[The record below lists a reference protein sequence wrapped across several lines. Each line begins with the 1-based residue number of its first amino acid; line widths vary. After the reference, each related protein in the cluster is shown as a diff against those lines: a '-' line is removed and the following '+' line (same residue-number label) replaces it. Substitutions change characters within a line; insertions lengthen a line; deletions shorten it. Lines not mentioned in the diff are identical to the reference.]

1 MYASSNLQHPS
12 LFYDR
17 LPLMFLRRGI
27 FVMPGFGFS
36 DANKT
41 IHTSSFRNGVDMH
54 PSLWNGFTYIFF
66 EKDVSLSK
74 YFKMALKN
82 LPLGISTLSKL
93 LENNC
98 IYVDKT
104 EYAYHLTTQPGAFFL
119 SRPRRFGKSL
129 FVDTLKEIF
138 EGNQKL
144 FEGLYIYDKWDWTK
158 KYPVIK
164 LDFAEGMLN
173 SRKDLDEKIHEIL
186 LLNEKNLGVTS
197 VNKSISGRFA
207 EIIKGARE
215 KYGERVVVLV
225 DEYDKP
231 ILDNIGDLS
240 IAKELRDGLKNV
252 YSVLKSQDANLQFV
266 FMTGVTKF
274 SKVNLFSGLNQL
286 SDITIDDQ
294 FSSICGYTD
303 KDLEEYFSE
312 HLSGSNPEEV
322 RNWYNGYNWTGSESV
337 YNPYDILLFLSKKF
351 SFQNYWFETGSPTF
365 LIELFRKNQYFLPD
379 LENIE
384 VFQRTLNSFDID
396 SFEPVTLLFQ
406 AGYLTIEK
414 TFIDRGKLVYR
425 LKIPNQEVRLAL
437 NDYFIED
444 YIGSSIGLKSRQD
457 DMYNALSTGNIASFE
472 QHIRN
477 LFAGIP
483 WRNFTNNNLADF
495 EGFYASVLYAFFA
508 SLNAQIIPEDITNH
522 GQADMTILL
531 ENHIYVMEIKV
542 VDNLPEGNNAALQQ
556 IIQRNYSEKYKNR
569 EGMTVHEVGL
579 VFNKTQ
585 RNLVQADYVTDSM

>member
-1 MYASSNLQHPS
+1 LHSPFHDIDA
-12 LFYDR
+12 
-17 LPLMFLRRGI
+17 
-27 FVMPGFGFS
+27 FS
-36 DANKT
+36 DFSINA
-41 IHTSSFRNGVDMH
+41 
-54 PSLWNGFTYIFF
+54 
-66 EKDVSLSK
+66 VSLRK
-74 YFKMALKN
+74 YFEMALKN

-98 IYVDKT
+98 VYVDKT
-104 EYAYHLTTQPGAFFL
+104 EYAYHLTSQSGAFFL

-144 FEGLYIYDKWDWTK
+144 FEGLNIYDKWDWTK

-164 LDFAEGMLN
+164 FDFAEGILK
-173 SRKDLDEKIHEIL
+173 SGKDLDEKIHEIL
-186 LLNEKNLGVTS
+186 LFNEENLGITT

-231 ILDNIGDLS
+231 ILDNISELS
-240 IAKELRDGLKNV
+240 IAKELRDGLKNL

-274 SKVNLFSGLNQL
+274 SKVSLFSGLNQL
-286 SDITIDDQ
+286 IDITIDEE

-303 KDLEEYFSE
+303 MDLREHFSE
-312 HLSGSNPEEV
+312 YLAGSDPEEV
-322 RNWYNGYNWTGSESV
+322 KRWYNGYSWTGPKSV
-337 YNPYDILLFLSKKF
+337 YNPYDILLFIKKRMLY
-351 SFQNYWFETGSPTF
+351 QNYWFETGSPTF

-384 VFQRTLNSFDID
+384 VFQRTLS
-396 SFEPVTLLFQ
+396 SFEIESLHPITLLFQ

-414 TFIDRGKLVYR
+414 TFIEREKLVYR

-444 YIGSSIGLKSRQD
+444 YTGISADLKSRQGD
-457 DMYNALSTGNIASFE
+457 LYNALSTGNIASFE
-472 QHIRN
+472 QHIRS

-483 WRNFTNNNLADF
+483 WRNFTNNDLANF
-495 EGFYASVLYAFFA
+495 EGYYASVLYAFFA

-522 GQADMTILL
+522 GQADMTIIFR
-531 ENHIYVMEIKV
+531 NHIYVMEIKV
-542 VDNLPEGNNAALQQ
+542 VDKLPGSNNTALEQ
-556 IIQRNYSEKYKNR
+556 IIQRNYAEKYRNR
-569 EGMTVHEVGL
+569 EGITVHEVGL
-579 VFNKTQ
+579 VFNKTE
-585 RNLVQADYVTDSM
+585 RNLVQADYVTTL

>member
-1 MYASSNLQHPS
+1 MHSPS
-12 LFYDR
+12 HDT
-17 LPLMFLRRGI
+17 GA
-27 FVMPGFGFS
+27 FS
-36 DANKT
+36 D
-41 IHTSSFRNGVDMH
+41 FGVNIVY
-54 PSLWNGFTYIFF
+54 LRQ
-66 EKDVSLSK
+66 LK
-74 YFKMALKN
+74 YNILKN
-82 LPLGISTLSKL
+82 LPLGISTLSL
-93 LENNC
+93 LMESNG

-104 EYAYHLTTQPGAFFL
+104 EYAYNLIKQPGRFFL

-144 FEGLYIYDKWDWTK
+144 FEGLYIHDKWDWTK

-164 LDFAEGMLN
+164 LDFAGGEVRNREELDIRIMNML
-173 SRKDLDEKIHEIL
+173 RKNGEQ
-186 LLNEKNLGVTS
+186 LGVTFDS
-197 VNKSISGRFA
+197 TDLVGKFGDLISGTA
-207 EIIKGARE
+207 L
-215 KYGERVVVLV
+215 KYGQRVVVLV

-231 ILDNIGDLS
+231 LLDNVHNS
-240 IAKELRDGLKNV
+240 EMAKEIKSGLKNL
-252 YSVLKSQDANLQFV
+252 YSVLKSQDANLQFI

-286 SDITIDDQ
+286 KDITISK
-294 FSSICGYTD
+294 FYSSICGYTD

-312 HLSGSNPEEV
+312 HLSGSDPGKV
-322 RNWYNGYNWTGSESV
+322 RNWYNGYNWTGQESV
-337 YNPYDILLFLSKKF
+337 YNPYDILLFLSEDF

-396 SFEPVTLLFQ
+396 SLEPVTLLFQ

-472 QHIRN
+472 QHIRT

-495 EGFYASVLYAFFA
+495 EGYYASVLYAFFA

-542 VDNLPEGNNAALQQ
+542 VDKLPEGNNAALQQ

>member
-1 MYASSNLQHPS
+1 
-12 LFYDR
+12 
-17 LPLMFLRRGI
+17 
-27 FVMPGFGFS
+27 
-36 DANKT
+36 
-41 IHTSSFRNGVDMH
+41 
-54 PSLWNGFTYIFF
+54 
-66 EKDVSLSK
+66 
-74 YFKMALKN
+74 
-82 LPLGISTLSKL
+82 
-93 LENNC
+93 
-98 IYVDKT
+98 
-104 EYAYHLTTQPGAFFL
+104 
-119 SRPRRFGKSL
+119 
-129 FVDTLKEIF
+129 
-138 EGNQKL
+138 
-144 FEGLYIYDKWDWTK
+144 
-158 KYPVIK
+158 
-164 LDFAEGMLN
+164 
-173 SRKDLDEKIHEIL
+173 
-186 LLNEKNLGVTS
+186 GVTT

-207 EIIKGARE
+207 ALIKGVRE

-231 ILDNIGDLS
+231 ILDNISELS
-240 IAKELRDGLKNV
+240 IAKELRDGLKNL

-286 SDITIDDQ
+286 VDITIDDQ

-303 KDLEEYFSE
+303 NDLEEYFSE

-396 SFEPVTLLFQ
+396 SLEPVTLLFQ

-437 NDYFIED
+437 NDYFIGD

-472 QHIRN
+472 QHIRT

-483 WRNFTNNNLADF
+483 WRNFTNNKLADF

-508 SLNAQIIPEDITNH
+508 SLNARIIPEDITNH

-531 ENHIYVMEIKV
+531 DNHIYVMEIKV
-542 VDNLPEGNNAALQQ
+542 VDHLPEGNNQALQQ
-556 IIQRNYSEKYKNR
+556 IIQRNYAEKYRNR

-585 RNLVQADYVTDSM
+585 RNLVQADFLTTP

>member
-1 MYASSNLQHPS
+1 
-12 LFYDR
+12 
-17 LPLMFLRRGI
+17 
-27 FVMPGFGFS
+27 
-36 DANKT
+36 
-41 IHTSSFRNGVDMH
+41 
-54 PSLWNGFTYIFF
+54 
-66 EKDVSLSK
+66 
-74 YFKMALKN
+74 MALKN

-98 IYVDKT
+98 VYVDKT
-104 EYAYHLTTQPGAFFL
+104 EYAYNLTSQSGAFFL

-164 LDFAEGMLN
+164 LDFAAGGGKNQEELDLRLKALIQQN
-173 SRKDLDEKIHEIL
+173 KDR
-186 LLNEKNLGVTS
+186 LGVHYDS
-197 VNKSISGRFA
+197 LDLKDNFSKLILGISA
-207 EIIKGARE
+207 
-215 KYGERVVVLV
+215 KYGQRVVVLV

-231 ILDNIGDLS
+231 ILDNIHNTQVARE
-240 IAKELRDGLKNV
+240 IRDTLKTF
-252 YSVLKSQDANLQFV
+252 YGVLKEQDANLQFI

-286 SDITIDDQ
+286 KDITLSKSY
-294 FSSICGYTD
+294 SSICGYTD
-303 KDLEEYFSE
+303 NDLQEHFSE
-312 HLSGSNPEEV
+312 YLAGSDLKEV
-322 RNWYNGYNWTGSESV
+322 RLWYNGYNWMGPESV
-337 YNPYDILLFLSKKF
+337 YNPYDILLFLSEDL

-384 VFQRTLNSFDID
+384 VFQRTLNSFEIE
-396 SFEPVTLLFQ
+396 SLHPITLLFQ

-414 TFIDRGKLVYR
+414 TFIEREKLVYR

-444 YIGSSIGLKSRQD
+444 YTGISADLKSRQGD
-457 DMYNALSTGNIASFE
+457 LYDALSTGNLTSFE
-472 QHIRN
+472 QHIRS

-483 WRNFTNNNLADF
+483 WRNFTNNDLANF
-495 EGFYASVLYAFFA
+495 EGYYASVLYAFFA
-508 SLNAQIIPEDITNH
+508 SLNAQIIPEDITNR

-531 ENHIYVMEIKV
+531 GNHIYVMEIKV
-542 VDNLPEGNNAALQQ
+542 VDNLPEGNNQALQQ
-556 IIQRNYSEKYKNR
+556 IVQRNYAEKYRNR

-579 VFNKTQ
+579 VFNKTE
-585 RNLVQADYVTDSM
+585 RNLIQADYVTTL

>member
-1 MYASSNLQHPS
+1 
-12 LFYDR
+12 
-17 LPLMFLRRGI
+17 
-27 FVMPGFGFS
+27 
-36 DANKT
+36 
-41 IHTSSFRNGVDMH
+41 
-54 PSLWNGFTYIFF
+54 
-66 EKDVSLSK
+66 
-74 YFKMALKN
+74 LKN

-98 IYVDKT
+98 VYVDKT
-104 EYAYHLTTQPGAFFL
+104 EYAYHLTSQSGAFFL

-144 FEGLYIYDKWDWTK
+144 FEGLYIHDKWDWTK

-164 LDFAEGMLN
+164 LDFAAGMLN

-186 LLNEKNLGVTS
+186 FLNEKNLGVTT
-197 VNKSISGRFA
+197 VIKSISGRFA
-207 EIIKGARE
+207 ALIIGARE

-231 ILDNIGDLS
+231 ILDNISELS
-240 IAKELRDGLKNV
+240 IAKELRDGLKNL

-274 SKVNLFSGLNQL
+274 SKVSLFSGVNQL
-286 SDITIDDQ
+286 KDITLSK
-294 FSSICGYTD
+294 FYSSICGYTD
-303 KDLEEYFSE
+303 NDLQEHFSKY
-312 HLSGSNPEEV
+312 LAGSDPEEV
-322 RNWYNGYNWTGSESV
+322 KKWYNGYNWTGLESV
-337 YNPYDILLFLSKKF
+337 YNPYDILLFLSEDL

-384 VFQRTLNSFDID
+384 VFQRTLNSFEIE
-396 SFEPVTLLFQ
+396 SLNPITLLFQ

-414 TFIDRGKLVYR
+414 TFIEREKLVYR

-457 DMYNALSTGNIASFE
+457 DLYNALSTGNIASFE
-472 QHIRN
+472 QHIRT

-483 WRNFTNNNLADF
+483 WRNFTNNELANF
-495 EGFYASVLYAFFA
+495 EGYYASVLYAFFA
-508 SLNAQIIPEDITNH
+508 SLNAQVIPEDITNH
-522 GQADMTILL
+522 GQADMSIILG
-531 ENHIYVMEIKV
+531 NHIYVMEIKV
-542 VDNLPEGNNAALQQ
+542 VDNLPEGKNQALEQ
-556 IIQRNYSEKYKNR
+556 IVQRKYAEKYRNR

-579 VFNKTQ
+579 VFNKTE
-585 RNLVQADYVTDSM
+585 RNLVQADYVTTP

>member
-1 MYASSNLQHPS
+1 
-12 LFYDR
+12 
-17 LPLMFLRRGI
+17 
-27 FVMPGFGFS
+27 
-36 DANKT
+36 
-41 IHTSSFRNGVDMH
+41 
-54 PSLWNGFTYIFF
+54 
-66 EKDVSLSK
+66 
-74 YFKMALKN
+74 MALKN

-98 IYVDKT
+98 VYVDKT
-104 EYAYHLTTQPGAFFL
+104 EYAYHLTSQSGAFFL

-144 FEGLYIYDKWDWTK
+144 FEGLNIYDKWDWTK

-164 LDFAEGMLN
+164 FDFAEGILK
-173 SRKDLDEKIHEIL
+173 SGKDLDEKIHEIL
-186 LLNEKNLGVTS
+186 LFNEENLGITT

-231 ILDNIGDLS
+231 ILDNISELS
-240 IAKELRDGLKNV
+240 IAKELRDGLKNL

-286 SDITIDDQ
+286 IDITIDEE

-303 KDLEEYFSE
+303 MDLREHFSE
-312 HLSGSNPEEV
+312 YLAGSDPEEV
-322 RNWYNGYNWTGSESV
+322 KRWYNGYSWTGPKSV
-337 YNPYDILLFLSKKF
+337 YNPYDILLFIKKRMLY
-351 SFQNYWFETGSPTF
+351 QNYWFETGSPTF

-384 VFQRTLNSFDID
+384 VFQRTLS
-396 SFEPVTLLFQ
+396 SFEIESLHPITLLFQ

-414 TFIDRGKLVYR
+414 TFIEREKLVYR

-444 YIGSSIGLKSRQD
+444 YTGISADLKSRQGD
-457 DMYNALSTGNIASFE
+457 LYNALSTGNIASFE
-472 QHIRN
+472 QHIRS

-483 WRNFTNNNLADF
+483 WRNFTNNDLANF
-495 EGFYASVLYAFFA
+495 EGYYASVLYAFFA

-522 GQADMTILL
+522 GQADMTIIFR
-531 ENHIYVMEIKV
+531 NHIYVMEIKV
-542 VDNLPEGNNAALQQ
+542 VDKLPGSNNTALEQ
-556 IIQRNYSEKYKNR
+556 IIQRNYAEKYRNR
-569 EGMTVHEVGL
+569 EGIMVHEVGL
-579 VFNKTQ
+579 VFNKTE
-585 RNLVQADYVTDSM
+585 RNLVQADYVTTL

>member
-1 MYASSNLQHPS
+1 
-12 LFYDR
+12 
-17 LPLMFLRRGI
+17 
-27 FVMPGFGFS
+27 
-36 DANKT
+36 
-41 IHTSSFRNGVDMH
+41 
-54 PSLWNGFTYIFF
+54 
-66 EKDVSLSK
+66 
-74 YFKMALKN
+74 MALKN
-82 LPLGISTLSKL
+82 LPLGISTLSHL
-93 LENNC
+93 LESNG

-104 EYAYHLTTQPGAFFL
+104 EYAFNLIKSPGRFFL

-144 FEGLYIYDKWDWTK
+144 FEGLYIHDKWDWTR

-164 LDFAEGMLN
+164 LDFAGGEVRNREELDIRILDM
-173 SRKDLDEKIHEIL
+173 LDENGER
-186 LLNEKNLGVTS
+186 LGVQMES
-197 VNKSISGRFA
+197 LDLAGKFRKLISKA
-207 EIIKGARE
+207 AS
-215 KYGERVVVLV
+215 KYGQRAVVLV

-231 ILDNIGDLS
+231 LLDNVHNPEM
-240 IAKELRDGLKNV
+240 AKEIRAGLKNL
-252 YSVLKSQDANLQFV
+252 YSVLKSQDANLQFI

-274 SKVNLFSGLNQL
+274 SKVSLFSGVNQL
-286 SDITIDDQ
+286 IDITIDEE

-303 KDLEEYFSE
+303 MDLREHFSE
-312 HLSGSNPEEV
+312 YLAGSDPEEV
-322 RNWYNGYNWTGSESV
+322 KRWYNGYSWTGSETV
-337 YNPYDILLFLSKKF
+337 YNPYDILLFIKKRMVY
-351 SFQNYWFETGSPTF
+351 QNYWFETGSPTF

-384 VFQRTLNSFDID
+384 VFQSTLS
-396 SFEPVTLLFQ
+396 SFEIESLNPLTLLFQ

-457 DMYNALSTGNIASFE
+457 DLYNALSTGNIASFE
-472 QHIRN
+472 QHIRA

-483 WRNFTNNNLADF
+483 WRNFTNNDLANF
-495 EGFYASVLYAFFA
+495 EGYYASVLYAFFA
-508 SLNAQIIPEDITNH
+508 SLNAQIIPEDITNR

-531 ENHIYVMEIKV
+531 GNHIYVMEIKV
-542 VDNLPEGNNAALQQ
+542 VDHLPEGNNQALQQ
-556 IIQRNYSEKYKNR
+556 IIQRNYAEKYRNR
-569 EGMTVHEVGL
+569 EGKTVHELGL
-579 VFNKTQ
+579 VFNKTE

>member
-1 MYASSNLQHPS
+1 M
-12 LFYDR
+12 
-17 LPLMFLRRGI
+17 LRV
-27 FVMPGFGFS
+27 FFPTTTFSGF
-36 DANKT
+36 A
-41 IHTSSFRNGVDMH
+41 I
-54 PSLWNGFTYIFF
+54 Y
-66 EKDVSLSK
+66 DVSLRK
-74 YFKMALKN
+74 YFEMALKN
-82 LPLGISTLSKL
+82 LPLGINTLSKL

-144 FEGLYIYDKWDWTK
+144 FEGLYIHDKWDWTK

-164 LDFAEGMLN
+164 LDFAEGMLK
-173 SRKDLDEKIHEIL
+173 SGKDLDEKIHEIL
-186 LLNEKNLGVTS
+186 LFNEENLGITT

-207 EIIKGARE
+207 ELIKGARE

-231 ILDNIGDLS
+231 ILDNISELS
-240 IAKELRDGLKNV
+240 IAKELRDGLKNL

-286 SDITIDDQ
+286 IDITIDEE

-303 KDLEEYFSE
+303 MDLREHFSE
-312 HLSGSNPEEV
+312 YLAGSDPEEV
-322 RNWYNGYNWTGSESV
+322 KRWYNGYSWTGSETV
-337 YNPYDILLFLSKKF
+337 YNPYDILLFIKKRKV
-351 SFQNYWFETGSPTF
+351 FQNYWFETGSPTF

-384 VFQRTLNSFDID
+384 VFQRTLNSFEIE
-396 SFEPVTLLFQ
+396 SLHPITLLFQ

-414 TFIDRGKLVYR
+414 TFIEREKLVYR

-444 YIGSSIGLKSRQD
+444 YTGISADLKSGQGD
-457 DMYNALSTGNIASFE
+457 LFNALSTGNLASFE
-472 QHIRN
+472 QHIRS

-483 WRNFTNNNLADF
+483 WRNFTNNDLANF
-495 EGFYASVLYAFFA
+495 EGYYASVLYAFFA
-508 SLNAQIIPEDITNH
+508 SLNAQIIPEDITNR
-522 GQADMTILL
+522 GQADITILL
-531 ENHIYVMEIKV
+531 GNHIYVMEIKV
-542 VDNLPEGNNAALQQ
+542 VDHLPGGNNQALQQ
-556 IIQRNYSEKYKNR
+556 IVQRNYAEKYRNR
-569 EGMTVHEVGL
+569 EGKTVHEVGL
-579 VFNKTQ
+579 VFNKTE
-585 RNLVQADYVTDSM
+585 RNLVQADHVTTP

>member
-1 MYASSNLQHPS
+1 
-12 LFYDR
+12 
-17 LPLMFLRRGI
+17 
-27 FVMPGFGFS
+27 
-36 DANKT
+36 
-41 IHTSSFRNGVDMH
+41 
-54 PSLWNGFTYIFF
+54 
-66 EKDVSLSK
+66 
-74 YFKMALKN
+74 LKN

-93 LENNC
+93 LDNNC
-98 IYVDKT
+98 VYVDKT
-104 EYAYHLTTQPGAFFL
+104 EYAYNLTSQSGAFFL

-144 FEGLYIYDKWDWTK
+144 FEGLYIHDKWDWSK

-164 LDFAEGMLN
+164 FDFAEGMLK
-173 SRKDLDEKIHEIL
+173 SRKDLDEKINEIL
-186 LLNEKNLGVTS
+186 FLNEVNLGVTT

-207 EIIKGARE
+207 ALIKGARE
-215 KYGERVVVLV
+215 KYRERVVVLV

-231 ILDNIGDLS
+231 ILDNISELS
-240 IAKELRDGLKNV
+240 IAKELRDGLKNL
-252 YSVLKSQDANLQFV
+252 YSVLKSQDTNLQFI

-286 SDITIDDQ
+286 KDITLSKSY
-294 FSSICGYTD
+294 SSICGYTD
-303 KDLEEYFSE
+303 MDLREHFSE
-312 HLSGSNPEEV
+312 YLAGSDPEKV
-322 RNWYNGYNWTGSESV
+322 KRWYNGYSWTGPDSV
-337 YNPYDILLFLSKKF
+337 YNPYDILLFLSEDL

-384 VFQRTLNSFDID
+384 VFQRILNSFEIE
-396 SFEPVTLLFQ
+396 SLNPITLLFQ
-406 AGYLTIEK
+406 AGYLTIEN
-414 TFIDRGKLVYR
+414 TFIERGKLVYR

-444 YIGSSIGLKSRQD
+444 YTGISADLKNRQD
-457 DMYNALSTGNIASFE
+457 DLYNALSTGNIASFE
-472 QHIRN
+472 LHIRT

-483 WRNFTNNNLADF
+483 WRNFTNNDLANF
-495 EGFYASVLYAFFA
+495 EGYYASVLYTFFA

-531 ENHIYVMEIKV
+531 GNHIYVMEIKV
-542 VDNLPEGNNAALQQ
+542 VDNLPEGINKALEQ
-556 IIQRNYSEKYKNR
+556 IIQRKYAEKYRNR

-579 VFNKTQ
+579 VFSKSE
-585 RNLVQADYVTDSM
+585 RNLVQADFLTTP

>member
-1 MYASSNLQHPS
+1 
-12 LFYDR
+12 
-17 LPLMFLRRGI
+17 LPFHDTDA
-27 FVMPGFGFS
+27 FSGF
-36 DANKT
+36 A
-41 IHTSSFRNGVDMH
+41 I
-54 PSLWNGFTYIFF
+54 Y
-66 EKDVSLSK
+66 DVSLRK
-74 YFKMALKN
+74 YYKMALKN

-144 FEGLYIYDKWDWTK
+144 FEGLYIYDKWDWSK

-164 LDFAEGMLN
+164 FDFAEGMLK
-173 SRKDLDEKIHEIL
+173 SRKDLDEKINEIL
-186 LLNEKNLGVTS
+186 FLNETNLGVTT

-231 ILDNIGDLS
+231 ILDNISELS
-240 IAKELRDGLKNV
+240 IAKELRDGLKNL

-303 KDLEEYFSE
+303 NDLEKYFSE
-312 HLSGSNPEEV
+312 HLSGSNPEDV
-322 RNWYNGYNWTGSESV
+322 RNWYNGYNWTGQESV

-351 SFQNYWFETGSPTF
+351 SFQNYWFETGTPTF
-365 LIELFRKNQYFLPD
+365 LIELFRKHQYFLPN
-379 LENIE
+379 LENIQVTRE
-384 VFQRTLNSFDID
+384 VLGAFDVDYID
-396 SFEPVTLLFQ
+396 PIALLFQ
-406 AGYLTIEK
+406 SGYLTIK
-414 TFIDRGKLVYR
+414 DTFIEDQEQIFN
-425 LKIPNQEVRLAL
+425 LKIPNREVRQAL
-437 NDYFIED
+437 NSQFISG
-444 YIGSSIGLKSRQD
+444 YAGLTSLKLESRLQ
-457 DMYNALSTGNIASFE
+457 MKKELSTGNVASL
-472 QHIRN
+472 IKTIKG

-483 WRNFTNNNLADF
+483 WRNFTNNDLANF

-508 SLNAQIIPEDITNH
+508 SINAWVIPEDITNH
-522 GQADMTILL
+522 GQADMTIIFR
-531 ENHIYVMEIKV
+531 NHIYVIEIKV
-542 VDNLPEGNNAALQQ
+542 VDNLPEGNNQALQQ
-556 IIQRNYSEKYKNR
+556 IIQRNYAEKYRNR
-569 EGMTVHEVGL
+569 ESMTVHEVGL
-579 VFNKTQ
+579 VFNKTE
-585 RNLVQADYVTDSM
+585 RNLVQADYVTTL